1 LDFKRLAIFDVL
13 DRSSLS
19 ALAIGDEEVIV
30 LVADPFSLLS
40 SAFRLG
46 VKKDVIIIE
55 VTISFIAAGCRL

>member
-19 ALAIGDEEVIV
+19 ALAIGDEEVTV